1 MAYTQIIR
9 KQIIKS
15 DINTLW
21 NFISS
26 PENLEKITPKWMS
39 FEITS
44 KNLSKKMYAGMI
56 ISYKVKPVLNIPM
69 KWITEITHVQEK
81 EYFVDEQRLGPYKM
95 WHHEHKLEKTKEG
108 ILMTDIITYIP
119 PFGVFGRIINYFFIK
134 KRVNK
139 IFDYRYSV
147 LDNKFNN

>member
-26 PENLEKITPKWMS
+26 PKNLEKITPKWMS
-39 FEITS
+39 FKITS
-44 KNLSKKMYAGMI
+44 KSVSEKMYAGMI
-56 ISYKVKPVLNIPM
+56 ISYIVKPVLNIPM

-139 IFDYRYSV
+139 IFDYRHSV
-147 LDNKFNN
+147 LDNKFNK

>member
-21 NFISS
+21 DFISS

-39 FEITS
+39 FKITS
-44 KNLSKKMYAGMI
+44 KSLSKKMYAGMI
-56 ISYKVKPVLNIPM
+56 ISYIVKPVLNIPM

-139 IFDYRYSV
+139 IFDYRNSV
-147 LDNKFNN
+147 LDNKFNT

>member
-39 FEITS
+39 FKITS
-44 KNLSKKMYAGMI
+44 KSLSKKMYAGMI
-56 ISYKVKPVLNIPM
+56 ISYIVKPVFNIPM

-147 LDNKFNN
+147 LDNKFNK

>member
-39 FEITS
+39 FKITS
-44 KNLSKKMYAGMI
+44 KSLSKKMYAGMI

-119 PFGVFGRIINYFFIK
+119 PFGFFGRIINYFFIK

-139 IFDYRYSV
+139 IFNYRYSV
-147 LDNKFNN
+147 LDNKFNK

>member
-39 FEITS
+39 FKITS

-139 IFDYRYSV
+139 IFDYRYSI
-147 LDNKFNN
+147 LDNKFNK